1 MSEKDREQSKLLPP
15 FSPSAPKNEP
25 FTGLSTENMP
35 YPLSLFHYK
44 KNEDEIYRGLRV
56 IRRVY
61 SEFGAILQKPKK
73 LPLGIPDLSQG
84 LAKKQDNLNLVSLK
98 DFAKEKLTLM
108 VYQGD
113 LCEFSSPCW
122 NRLNAQESRVILHRL
137 FSENH
142 LDFCMTRHEYQEI
155 YELLLIDSTIQQQ
168 EEFPSTLHKLNLND
182 GTLDLETME
191 FYPHCPE
198 DGFFHYLDI
207 FYDELIHAT
216 DGPVFE
222 QFVEDISAG
231 NPDIRRQLLELIGLA
246 ITGYEAKV
254 FYALLGP
261 SNSGKTQFSRFLVE
275 LLGHDQVVNISGI
288 QELGSKFAMANIEDK
303 RICLCPDLPDAP
315 LPAAAI
321 GTIKQA
327 VGNDSI
333 KIEAKYKNPKTIYK
347 KPLYIFVG
355 NHPIRIPNMS
365 NEEAL
370 LNRMVIIPF
379 AAAVPEER
387 RKEQLYQQ
395 LLLEAP
401 YIVSQAIDAYRDLM
415 ENNFSVTRTQIP
427 PEYQTEDSRKSV
439 VFITDFIRNCCILDD
454 DAETAT
460 NELFL
465 AYQENCIAEG
475 QEILNQTEFSRTFS
489 GIIRSMPSVSPIKR
503 TNGQDSRGYRGI
515 RLTD

>member
-168 EEFPSTLHKLNLND
+168 EEFPPTLHKLNLND

-254 FYALLGP
+254 FYAL
-261 SNSGKTQFSRFLVE
+261 Q
-275 LLGHDQVVNISGI
+275 
-288 QELGSKFAMANIEDK
+288 
-303 RICLCPDLPDAP
+303 
-315 LPAAAI
+315 I
-321 GTIKQA
+321 GRA
-327 VGNDSI
+327 HV
-333 KIEAKYKNPKTIYK
+333 
-347 KPLYIFVG
+347 
-355 NHPIRIPNMS
+355 
-365 NEEAL
+365 
-370 LNRMVIIPF
+370 
-379 AAAVPEER
+379 
-387 RKEQLYQQ
+387 
-395 LLLEAP
+395 
-401 YIVSQAIDAYRDLM
+401 
-415 ENNFSVTRTQIP
+415 
-427 PEYQTEDSRKSV
+427 
-439 VFITDFIRNCCILDD
+439 
-454 DAETAT
+454 
-460 NELFL
+460 
-465 AYQENCIAEG
+465 
-475 QEILNQTEFSRTFS
+475 
-489 GIIRSMPSVSPIKR
+489 
-503 TNGQDSRGYRGI
+503 
-515 RLTD
+515 